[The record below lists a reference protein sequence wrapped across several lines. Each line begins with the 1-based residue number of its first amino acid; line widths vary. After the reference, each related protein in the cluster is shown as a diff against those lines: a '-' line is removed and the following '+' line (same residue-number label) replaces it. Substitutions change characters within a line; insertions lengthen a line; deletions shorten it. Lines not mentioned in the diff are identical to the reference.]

1 MGIALAATEAVT
13 QRHGLQSWIQA
24 WDEKPTSAALQILK
38 FYIRRGRNRLR
49 VIRRKLDFKN
59 MSWWETALDAVPVVG
74 VAYRTGAA
82 VTAHVTGDHEEAQR
96 QWTEAGMNA
105 AGDALGL
112 VTGGAGKVAT
122 TAAKVGAKAVVKTAV
137 KQGVKQAVK
146 AGGRAAMKAASKQL
160 TKSAMKAYAKKYFK
174 KKVKKAAKR
183 ALKDAMDEYFGA
195 DYIDQYREKIIG
207 ILVNEAGVSQYDIQE
222 LDEQEL
228 LDLAYAAANYDDDY

>member
-1 MGIALAATEAVT
+1 
-13 QRHGLQSWIQA
+13 
-24 WDEKPTSAALQILK
+24 
-38 FYIRRGRNRLR
+38 
-49 VIRRKLDFKN
+49 
-59 MSWWETALDAVPVVG
+59 MSWLETAIDAVPVVG
-74 VAYRTGAA
+74 TVYRAGNAVASHIA
-82 VTAHVTGDHEEAQR
+82 GDHEEAQR
-96 QWTEAGMNA
+96 QWTEAGINA

-122 TAAKVGAKAVVKTAV
+122 TAAKIGAKAAAKTAV

-174 KKVKKAAKR
+174 KKVKKAAKQ
-183 ALKDAMDEYFGA
+183 ALKDAMDEYFEA
-195 DYIDQYREKIIG
+195 DDIDQYREEIIG
-207 ILVNEAGVSQYDIQE
+207 ILVNEAGVSQDDIEE